1 MPDRPDEFEEAWAR
15 IVEDLTSGRES
26 AIDPHD
32 DGGPG
37 TQSGPS
43 GPAVADPG
51 PESAPQVPPAAPG
64 AAGAQGGLDEAGTAG
79 LHALFEPLRRAQA
92 QPDRQERDD
101 DPGAF
106 VDNWGDEGHYT
117 PPPPPE
123 LPEGTPVK
131 RLAWAGLL
139 GGPAVLALSALTGWQ
154 APTVVWIGAGLA
166 TLAGFITLVWH
177 LPESREDGWDDGA
190 RL

>member
-15 IVEDLTSGRES
+15 IVEDLTSGQD
-26 AIDPHD
+26 AVTDPHD
-32 DGGPG
+32 PGAPAGPVAAGGAEARPG
-37 TQSGPS
+37 N
-43 GPAVADPG
+43 
-51 PESAPQVPPAAPG
+51 PAAPSG
-64 AAGAQGGLDEAGTAG
+64 APGGLDEAGTAG
-79 LHALFEPLRRAQA
+79 LNALFEPLRRAQA
-92 QPDRQERDD
+92 QPDRSEPED

-106 VDNWGDEGHYT
+106 VDNWADEGHYT

-139 GGPAVLALSALTGWQ
+139 GGPAVLALSAVTGWD